1 MEKALPAVSIE
12 LKRLRNLAGLSIR
25 AVADKVGLS
34 SSGYAHYENEFK
46 EDHLPWALVKL
57 LIPVFQPLGVDP
69 DELRRLAMPTEAASN
84 MVNIHTPQIHLPAF
98 GERDLPVYG
107 AALGGDGAVMLN
119 RGDEVDR
126 IHRPPMLIGV
136 KDAFGVVV
144 SGDSME
150 PMFLQGDIAWI
161 HPGRPPMPRRGVLIE
176 LHDGHAHLKEYIS
189 QNDDVVRCRQH
200 NPPTNVTF
208 KRRDVKRLYLVVGSG
223 LYG

>member
-1 MEKALPAVSIE
+1 MKDAIVRLPHNPDPVSIGARIKE
-12 LKRLRNLAGLSIR
+12 ARLKKGLTQSALGGALGMTHAAVQQWESGKTAPAQSNLPQLAE
-25 AVADKVGLS
+25 A
-34 SSGYAHYENEFK
+34 
-46 EDHLPWALVKL
+46 
-57 LIPVFQPLGVDP
+57 LGVTQSWLLDG
-69 DELRRLAMPTEAASN
+69 
-84 MVNIHTPQIHLPAF
+84 MVNIHTPQFHLPAF
-98 GERDLPVYG
+98 GEKDFPVYG

-126 IHRPPMLIGV
+126 VHRPPALVGV
-136 KDAFGVVV
+136 KDAFGVIV

-189 QNDDVVRCRQH
+189 QNDEVVRCRQH
-200 NPPTNVTF
+200 NPPANVTY

-223 LYG
+223 IYG